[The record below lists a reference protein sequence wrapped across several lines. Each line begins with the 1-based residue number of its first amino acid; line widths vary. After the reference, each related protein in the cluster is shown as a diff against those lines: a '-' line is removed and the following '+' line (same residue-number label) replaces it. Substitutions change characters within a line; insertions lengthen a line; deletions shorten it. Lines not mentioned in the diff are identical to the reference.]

1 MGMNL
6 LGVIFLM
13 VAIGVILFLFFRL
26 CAKDENDS
34 KSSQPFEEKPTNQP
48 NKSIRIPSR
57 IPYSNEYYSI
67 ASAAMNLAKA
77 TLDFVISQKNMKNA
91 KFLFCT
97 DVSSADAVIFSCFFL
112 RALCISSTNNRTAAM
127 QFSDAYVSYIIDM
140 TQNVFLDEDVAQK
153 MFDNRTRFYDKI
165 IMENGGLKNGTPKVL
180 NEFGFIIQTD
190 MIQQKYVPFSSSLPL
205 PLIDF
210 FDAMQ
215 CQEEIYNFF
224 RLLVP
229 ETEKEVNQAIL
240 SIQ

>member
-1 MGMNL
+1 MGMDL
-6 LGVIFLM
+6 LGAILSM
-13 VAIGVILFLFFRL
+13 VGVGVVLFLFARF
-26 CAKDENDS
+26 CANDENDN
-34 KSSQPFEEKPTNQP
+34 KAPKPFEEKTTKQADES
-48 NKSIRIPSR
+48 KSIPSG
-57 IPYSNEYYSI
+57 IPYSNEYYGI
-67 ASAAMNLAKA
+67 ASAAMNLAKV
-77 TLDFVISQKNMKNA
+77 TLDLVIFRKNLKDA

-97 DVSSADAVIFSCFFL
+97 DVASADTVFLSCFFL

-140 TQNVFLDEDVAQK
+140 TKNVFLDADVAQK
-153 MFDNRTRFYDKI
+153 MFANRTRFYDKI
-165 IMENGGLKNGTPKVL
+165 IMENGGLKSGTSKVL

-190 MIQQKYVPFSSSLPL
+190 MIQQKYVPFSSCSPL
-205 PLIDF
+205 PLNGF